1 MLPLE
6 ILLPRLVLLA
16 NHVLLQEPHAMAKLL
31 PHAGKCLQLHLPA
44 PTLPLLNS
52 WLGQPKPVRLTV
64 TPAGLFELAPAAAEP
79 NLEVTLAWPDAGQ
92 LMDMLRTRQRPDM
105 HITGDAQFAEAISW
119 LAQHVRWDIA
129 ADLQHW
135 FGLPLAA
142 SFSSVRDHLKST
154 AERWQAGRSQN
165 QR

>member
-16 NHVLLQEPHAMAKLL
+16 NHVLSQEPHAMAKLQ

-44 PTLPLLNS
+44 PTLPLLNG

-64 TPAGLFELAPAAAEP
+64 TPAGLLELTPAAVEP

-92 LMDMLRTRQRPDM
+92 AWAMLRKRQRPDM
-105 HITGDAQFAEAISW
+105 HITGDAQLAEVISW
-119 LAQHVRWDIA
+119 LAQNVRWDVA

-135 FGLPLAA
+135 FGMPLTA
-142 SFSSVRDHLKST
+142 SLGAVRDHLKNT
-154 AERWQAGRSQN
+154 AGRWQAGRSQN
-165 QR
+165 KR